1 MCRLFGF
8 RSVIPSQVHRSLI
21 SADNALG
28 PQSQK
33 HPDGW
38 GVAFYVDGS
47 PHITRSPT
55 TALNCALFRRVSGV
69 VSSET
74 VLAHVR
80 KATQGD
86 PSVLNCHPFQH
97 GRWTFAHNGDIPDF
111 GRCREA
117 LMAHVAP
124 RLRRY
129 VLGDTDSEIVFF
141 IFLSQV
147 ALRGSL
153 TGPMSAEDI
162 AAALGATTALVRS
175 ISTEG
180 KALLTFIVTDG
191 VTMAAHQGGKELY
204 FSTYKTRCGDR
215 ETCPSLS
222 PECEAPTTSGFV
234 NHLLFSSE
242 PIHGENI
249 WLPLEEG
256 EILAVDGRMHLL
268 RTSSRRRVLPVATPV
283 S

>member
-249 WLPLEEG
+249 WHPLEEG
-256 EILAVDGRMHLL
+256 EIVAVDGRMHLL

>member
-1 MCRLFGF
+1 M
-8 RSVIPSQVHRSLI
+8 
-21 SADNALG
+21 
-28 PQSQK
+28 
-33 HPDGW
+33 
-38 GVAFYVDGS
+38 AFYVDGS

-55 TALNCALFRRVSGV
+55 TALNCALFRRVSGL

-80 KATQGD
+80 KATQGV

-97 GRWTFAHNGDIPDF
+97 GRWTFAHNGDIPGF

-129 VLGDTDSEIVFF
+129 VLGDTDSEVVFF
-141 IFLSQV
+141 VFLSQV
-147 ALRGSL
+147 ALRGPL

-191 VTMAAHQGGKELY
+191 VTMAAHQGGKELF

-242 PIHGENI
+242 PIHGENV
-249 WLPLEEG
+249 WHPLEEG
-256 EILAVDGRMHLL
+256 EIVAVDGRMHLL
-268 RTSSRRRVLPVATPV
+268 RASSRRRLLPVATRA
-283 S
+283 